1 MKSLKKVLCVVLI
14 ITLAL
19 QVAGCSQK
27 DKNAEEN
34 TLSEVLEESTSERSQ
49 TVSLPY
55 IERHPTPDNY
65 ESMVGKVSK
74 LPDAANGEIEIRSAD
89 LSQADLSGEFE
100 NLLLTNYDSKTIWP
114 DNLPEGFNPDK
125 IMEICKDPGLGVRN
139 LHKEGIT
146 GKNVGIAIIDQELL
160 TKHEEYANQLKY
172 YSENDYIKKEYP
184 AQMHGA
190 AVASIAV
197 GKTCGVAPEASL
209 YYITENFMIG
219 DFTGRVAEDINE
231 LLDLNKMLKDDEKIR
246 VISISWGAEEKEGD
260 GYKELKKAYQ
270 RANEEGVFVITTS
283 LLEDDREDIK
293 GVNFI
298 GMHKDKLTD
307 PNDFS
312 VYGKAPWAE
321 EMDLYKTDYLSIP
334 MDNRCVAAP
343 TGVNDYAIFQSGGL
357 SWSVPYL
364 AGVYALA
371 CQVKP
376 DIDYKEFWEIAL
388 ETAVANEKLDTI
400 INPQGIVDKLK
411 ESSSVE
417 NGN

>member
-1 MKSLKKVLCVVLI
+1 MKSLKKVLCIILI
-14 ITLAL
+14 ITIMMQAI
-19 QVAGCSQK
+19 GCSQK
-27 DKNAEEN
+27 DKIAEKN
-34 TLSEVLEESTSERSQ
+34 SLSEVSKESTSEEKQ
-49 TVSLPY
+49 TISLPY
-55 IERHPTPDNY
+55 IERHPSQANYDNF
-65 ESMVGKVSK
+65 VGKVSK
-74 LPDAANGEIEIRSAD
+74 LPNAENGQIEIRSAD
-89 LSQADLSGEFE
+89 LSQADLSDELE
-100 NLLLTNYDSKTIWP
+100 NLLLTTYDSKTKWP

-160 TKHEEYANQLKY
+160 TKHEEFTKQLKY
-172 YSENDYIKKEYP
+172 YSENDLIKTNSS
-184 AQMHGA
+184 AAMHGA

-209 YYITENFMIG
+209 YYIAENFYT
-219 DFTGRVAEDINE
+219 DNYTGRIAKDINE
-231 LLDLNKMLKDDEKIR
+231 LLDLNKTLKEDEKIR
-246 VISISWGAEEKEGD
+246 VISISWGAEEKESD
-260 GYKELKKAYQ
+260 GYKDLKKAYQ

-298 GMHKDKLTD
+298 GMDKTKLTD

-312 VYGKAPWAE
+312 AYSKTSWAE
-321 EMDLYKTDYLSIP
+321 EMDFYKKDYLCLP

-343 TGVNDYAIFQSGGL
+343 TGINDYVIYQNGGL

-376 DIDYKEFWEIAL
+376 DINFKEFWKIAL
-388 ETAVANEKLDTI
+388 DTAVANDKLDTI
-400 INPQGIVDKLK
+400 INPQGIIDKLK
-411 ESSSVE
+411 EQK
-417 NGN
+417 